1 MNMTNNQSVKL
12 GPEGFTG
19 IAILGTA
26 SSTMAMAP
34 FKDKNWAIWGCSPG
48 TYPICAQNRS
58 DVFFEV
64 HRWLPTSPGQFGA
77 PGTKPWFSPEFHQF
91 LMSHEGPVFMAQKE
105 PTIKASIRI
114 PFEELR
120 AKHGPY
126 YWQSTMSY
134 MLAMAIDELAPR
146 AAAGEKVSI
155 GLWGVDMSATEEW
168 AYQRPACQHFIGMAL
183 SIGINVVLPE
193 ESDLMRPPTMYGIGE
208 LNPRH
213 IRFSA
218 RLAEVNANIGQLTQQ
233 QAQLQN
239 KLAQFH
245 GAKAELEY
253 IMSCWTDDLA
263 PDIRHA
269 VSFAGEFAKP
279 TGQLIQDANEAL
291 PAKKPRKKKLSPGN
305 GIDHS
310 PPATLD
316 QLGHAGT

>member
-1 MNMTNNQSVKL
+1 MIKL
-12 GPEGFTG
+12 GPDGFTG

-26 SSTMAMAP
+26 SSTMALAP

-64 HRWLPTSPGQFGA
+64 HRWLPTAPGQFGA
-77 PGTKPWFSPEFHQF
+77 PGTKPWFSPEFHEF
-91 LMSHEGPVFMAQKE
+91 LKTHKGPVFMSE
-105 PTIKASIRI
+105 PDPTIKTSIRI

-120 AKHGPY
+120 RKHGPY
-126 YWQSTMSY
+126 FWQSTMSY

-146 AAAGEKVSI
+146 VAAGEKVSI

-183 SIGINVVLPE
+183 SMGINIVLPE

-218 RLAEVNANIGQLTQQ
+218 RLAEVNANINTLTQQ

-239 KLAQFH
+239 KLASFH

-253 IMSCWTDDLA
+253 IMSCWTDDLE
-263 PDIRHA
+263 PNIQQA
-269 VSFAGEFAKP
+269 VSFSGEFKKP
-279 TGQLIQDANEAL
+279 LGQLTADAVAAA
-291 PAKKPRKKKLSPGN
+291 PVKRQRRSARAKKGN
-305 GIDHS
+305 GLDHHPITID
-310 PPATLD
+310 ATE
-316 QLGHAGT
+316 HVAT